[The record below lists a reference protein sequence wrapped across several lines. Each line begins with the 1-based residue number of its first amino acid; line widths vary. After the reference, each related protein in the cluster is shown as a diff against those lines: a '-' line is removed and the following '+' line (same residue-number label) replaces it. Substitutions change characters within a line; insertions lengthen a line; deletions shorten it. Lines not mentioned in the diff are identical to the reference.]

1 MRRRRR
7 IFRWITRALATVAIG
22 ALVGFLAPTVATD
35 LSPKPETEL
44 QVPESPLARQ
54 FVNAYTADDQGAL
67 SSLGVSADIKLRA
80 SRFRSD
86 FSRID
91 VPIHLGSA
99 VVGGATLHSYTA
111 KGVRPDGSEEL
122 LGMRVVTAG
131 GQIVLVPPPAPI
143 EPA

>member
-22 ALVGFLAPTVATD
+22 ALVGFLGPTIATD
-35 LSPKPETEL
+35 LSPRPEAEL

-67 SSLGVSADIKLRA
+67 GSLGVSADIKLRA

-86 FSRID
+86 FARID

-99 VVGGATLHSYTA
+99 VIGGATLHAYTA
-111 KGVRPDGSEEL
+111 VAVRPDGSEEL
-122 LGMRVVTAG
+122 LGLRVVTAG
-131 GQIVLVPPPAPI
+131 GQIVLLPQPAPI